1 MTVANATASAHDNA
15 MPAAAWTDEWAHAR
29 RCARIG
35 YGSVR
40 ARGVAPLAFVE
51 HAARAFQSHVTR
63 GIRKAAVACASACK
77 ASQARRRASSGFAAF
92 SRISADRRAS
102 RSLLARFS
110 PSSRPLLVLFSSASS
125 APLRRCSPVSRSVQ
139 PRFVAVRARF
149 VAVPAPVVAEPVKC
163 APSSRGI
170 GRPGRQVAVAK
181 MPIVPRDY
189 IVGAIRAI
197 TIRR

>member
-1 MTVANATASAHDNA
+1 MRIGLQRLAGSS
-15 MPAAAWTDEWAHAR
+15 
-29 RCARIG
+29 ARIEPA
-35 YGSVR
+35 SR
-40 ARGVAPLAFVE
+40 LS
-51 HAARAFQSHVTR
+51 RAFQP
-63 GIRKAAVACASACK
+63 IAVLLAHFSP
-77 ASQARRRASSGFAAF
+77 ASSA
-92 SRISADRRAS
+92 
-102 RSLLARFS
+102 LLAVFS
-110 PSSRPLLVLFSSASS
+110 PASS

-139 PRFVAVRARF
+139 PRFVAVRVRF

>member
-1 MTVANATASAHDNA
+1 MRIGLQSLAGSS
-15 MPAAAWTDEWAHAR
+15 
-29 RCARIG
+29 ARIE
-35 YGSVR
+35 R
-40 ARGVAPLAFVE
+40 LRGFLA
-51 HAARAFQSHVTR
+51 H
-63 GIRKAAVACASACK
+63 
-77 ASQARRRASSGFAAF
+77 F
-92 SRISADRRAS
+92 SRSPCFSLTS
-102 RSLLARFS
+102 RPLLPRFS

-139 PRFVAVRARF
+139 PRFVAVRVRF

>member
-1 MTVANATASAHDNA
+1 M
-15 MPAAAWTDEWAHAR
+15 HAD
-29 RCARIG
+29 ARIG

-77 ASQARRRASSGFAAF
+77 ASQARRRASSGFAVF
-92 SRISADRRAS
+92 SRISADRHAS
-102 RSLLARFS
+102 RSLLARFFRA
-110 PSSRPLLVLFSSASS
+110 SRPLLVRLFRASPPLLACFALRSAAIRRRSC
-125 APLRRCSPVSRSVQ
+125 ALRRG
-139 PRFVAVRARF
+139 A
-149 VAVPAPVVAEPVKC
+149 PAPVVAEPVKC

-189 IVGAIRAI
+189 IVGATALLQSADSR
-197 TIRR
+197 TIVAGYS